1 MSTITAR
8 SIRRWLVRNGKLK
21 ARELRPNLTA
31 DGGTCHPTKTWTKG
45 RLRLFSAAVELR
57 LALAHKRYMA
67 IIAALLYRH
76 PCRKYFSMGLMKH
89 GVVPRDTRPEGA
101 A

>member
-1 MSTITAR
+1 M
-8 SIRRWLVRNGKLK
+8 
-21 ARELRPNLTA
+21 TA

-45 RLRLFSAAVELR
+45 RLRLFSAVVELR

-67 IIAALLYRH
+67 IIAALLERLNSPWKH
-76 PCRKYFSMGLMKH
+76 MISDLMKH